1 MVALLPRRA
10 ALAAVLVAGSLAMLA
25 ALIVWQTADPPTT
38 EGTDVGEPAPD
49 ISVPDPGASP
59 SVTATRGA
67 ATPPFGASSAPAAE
81 SVESERAL
89 AAEIRAFVESGQ
101 IGKARARANAYYERF
116 PHGPSTAELERLTGA
131 HPRRD
136 ATDTRP

>member
-10 ALAAVLVAGSLAMLA
+10 AFTAVLVAGSLATAA
-25 ALIVWQTADPPTT
+25 ALIVWQTGGTSTTAETELAQPALEGPTTDPP
-38 EGTDVGEPAPD
+38 VA
-49 ISVPDPGASP
+49 P
-59 SVTATRGA
+59 SVAPTSEAETVTLG
-67 ATPPFGASSAPAAE
+67 APAALDVDA
-81 SVESERAL
+81 VESERTQAAAVRAL
-89 AAEIRAFVESGQ
+89 VAGGQ

-136 ATDTRP
+136 ATDTRR